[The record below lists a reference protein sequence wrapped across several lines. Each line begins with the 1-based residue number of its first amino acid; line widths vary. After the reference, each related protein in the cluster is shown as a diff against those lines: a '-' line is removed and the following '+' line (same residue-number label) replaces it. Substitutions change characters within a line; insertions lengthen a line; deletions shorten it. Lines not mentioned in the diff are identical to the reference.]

1 MAPLSASR
9 VLDRYAC
16 GDSMGAFD
24 KLHFAAWLSVCLL
37 CAGCAS
43 TQLNYN
49 TLEISDTIDA
59 ILTKQVLSNL
69 GRFVANPY
77 AIPSMTTLSSGTVT
91 TTNSVSPS
99 FTDPLTDTIASTT
112 SVAKVLGGATTST
125 TSVVGTTTGKGLTIG
140 ATDQWM
146 QNWVTN
152 PIIENHILRRL
163 RALYR
168 FATIP
173 EMTRDQLICEYAI
186 VTLSGPGGKYS
197 IPCDGLGHV
206 SGRTRMINAD
216 PDFVTRPGC
225 VICEPLGGA
234 AGRLVVNEKLVN
246 GWLRSTPGDPAAEYA
261 LGVYGGSR
269 LYLRTSDV
277 EAFYDFIL
285 FVQEATVEQSA
296 SASPSSS
303 GGTGTGKKPG
313 RQNPAKPTIVPDT
326 NGRPTQVEPPKN
338 FR

>member
-1 MAPLSASR
+1 MALRSASR
-9 VLDRYAC
+9 VFDCDAC
-16 GDSMGAFD
+16 GDGMGAYNR
-24 KLHFAAWLSVCLL
+24 LRFAAWLSVCLL

-49 TLEISDTIDA
+49 TLEISDTIDS

-99 FTDPLTDTIASTT
+99 FSDPLTDTVATTT
-112 SVAKVLGGATTST
+112 SVAKVLVGATTST
-125 TSVVGTTTGKGLTIG
+125 TSIVGTTTGKGLTIG

-197 IPCDGLGHV
+197 IPCDGLAHV
-206 SGRTRMINAD
+206 SRRTRMINAD
-216 PDFVTRPGC
+216 PDFITRPGC
-225 VICEPLGGA
+225 VICEPLGGGP
-234 AGRLVVNEKLVN
+234 GRLVVNEKLTN
-246 GWLRSTPGDPAAEYA
+246 GWLRSASSDPTAEYL
-261 LGVYGGSR
+261 LGIYGGNR
-269 LYLRTSDV
+269 LYLGTSDV

-296 SASPSSS
+296 ASSS
-303 GGTGTGKKPG
+303 SSVGAGNGKKPG